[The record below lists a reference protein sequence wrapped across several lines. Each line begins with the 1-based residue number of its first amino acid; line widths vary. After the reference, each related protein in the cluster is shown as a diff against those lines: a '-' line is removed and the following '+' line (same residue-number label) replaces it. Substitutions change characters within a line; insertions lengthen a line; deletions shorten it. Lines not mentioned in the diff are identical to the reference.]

1 MFSSQLKHQEREKRK
16 QWQRTAQIPLTG
28 TVTKYPTYISIGK
41 PVYSQ
46 SPFIMNDSLQRII
59 LCTHHLL
66 QETYYFGSELLV
78 WLRDESNG
86 FTSFVFQFETVE
98 HKTGQERK
106 QSRGGSRRKEML
118 KCRPDDKRT
127 KGKEK
132 WCRSIRVKRTEVG
145 GVENGTYIEEGKR
158 LEENV

>member
-1 MFSSQLKHQEREKRK
+1 
-16 QWQRTAQIPLTG
+16 
-28 TVTKYPTYISIGK
+28 
-41 PVYSQ
+41 
-46 SPFIMNDSLQRII
+46 MNDSLQRII

-66 QETYYFGSELLV
+66 QETCYFGSELLV

-86 FTSFVFQFETVE
+86 FTSFVLQFETVE
-98 HKTGQERK
+98 HKTGHERK

-127 KGKEK
+127 KRKEK
-132 WCRSIRVKRTEVG
+132 LCRSIRVKRTEVG
-145 GVENGTYIEEGKR
+145 GVENGTYIRERKR